1 MTKEEK
7 IEALKAEF
15 LPLWEM
21 ALNLS
26 DRDIDV
32 AFRLIES
39 AVKSH
44 EDDIIEREQDR
55 WTAQFDANWENIADN
70 H

>member
-1 MTKEEK
+1 MTREEK
-7 IEALKAEF
+7 IEALKTEF
-15 LPLWEM
+15 RPLWEM
-21 ALNLS
+21 AMKMSEN
-26 DRDIDV
+26 DIDF
-32 AFRLIES
+32 AFTLIQD

-55 WTAQFDANWENIADN
+55 WTAQFDANWENIAEN

>member
-15 LPLWEM
+15 RPLWEM
-21 ALNLS
+21 AMELS
-26 DRDIDV
+26 ERDIDV
-32 AFRLIES
+32 AFRLIEG
-39 AVKSH
+39 AVKSY

-55 WTAQFDANWENIADN
+55 WTAQFDVNWENIAEN